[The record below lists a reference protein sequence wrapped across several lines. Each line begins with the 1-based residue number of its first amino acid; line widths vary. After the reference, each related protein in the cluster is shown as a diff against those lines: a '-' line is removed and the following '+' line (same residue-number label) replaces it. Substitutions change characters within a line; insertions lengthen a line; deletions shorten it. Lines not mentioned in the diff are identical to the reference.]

1 MVRKQHLST
10 AAGLNER
17 KRSLI
22 GNVSNSLSEQT
33 ISQKRRQQERMTV
46 IMDTGIATKC
56 IYGNHEK
63 FEDDRT
69 GAISFPIYQTA
80 TYAHPAVGQSTGYD
94 YSRLQNPTREQLEK
108 IVASLEGGLDA
119 LAFSSGMAAIT
130 TLMEIFKPGDHVVS
144 EADLYGGSIR
154 LFDHIN
160 QKNGIEFSRIN
171 FAEEDPENYIKENTK
186 AIYIETP
193 TNPMMNVIDIR
204 KTAELAKKHNLLL
217 IVDNTF
223 LSPYFQRPFELGA
236 DIILHS
242 GTKFLSGHNDTL
254 AGFIVVNTPELSE
267 KLRYIIKTTGA
278 GLAPFDSWLVL
289 RGIKTLP
296 IRMEKAQE
304 NAQAIV
310 EFLLQEKKVKNVYY
324 PGIPGT
330 NNYEV
335 CKSQASGFG
344 SMLTF
349 EVESKALALHILE
362 SLKLIPFAES
372 LGGVETLITY
382 PTTQTHADVPEEIRI
397 KNGITDSVLRL
408 SAGIEDKKDLI
419 ADLKQ
424 TIDSF
429 RE

>member
-22 GNVSNSLSEQT
+22 GNVSNSLSEQI

-63 FEDDRT
+63 FEGDRT

-130 TLMEIFKPGDHVVS
+130 TLMEIFKPGDHIIS

-171 FAEEDPENYIKENTK
+171 FAEEDSENYIKENTK

-424 TIDSF
+424 AIDSF
-429 RE
+429 KG